1 MTESST
7 ASITNHDS
15 SETRAGR
22 VVRRGRM
29 WKLRYA
35 IQERMATI
43 GETQQALAKTLGCN
57 QGHLSSYIRG
67 ARGTSGDN
75 ALDLLFDAAEAL
87 GLSPAQILGGDGG
100 VSKDSDAHQLNDFSE
115 VLEQARREAPETLV
129 PERRRRAARSWY
141 SPPPDFVCLEIDF
154 HDPTIVSVDQSK
166 YVGKRMRDS
175 VPQPRFNTARAA
187 FEEAWQTGDRA
198 EYSTPFA
205 APNGKYAWITVVVRR
220 VGDLLLCE
228 TYAAPS
234 TVAVARSQLGLV
246 KS

>member
-1 MTESST
+1 
-7 ASITNHDS
+7 
-15 SETRAGR
+15 
-22 VVRRGRM
+22 M

-43 GETQQALAKTLGCN
+43 GETQQNLAKTLGCN

-75 ALDLLFDAAEAL
+75 ALDLLFDAAELL
-87 GLSPAQILGGDGG
+87 GLSPAQILQGD
-100 VSKDSDAHQLNDFSE
+100 SQAQSDAGSHQVSDYADA
-115 VLEQARREAPETLV
+115 LEQARDQAPDSLV

-141 SPPPDFVCLEIDF
+141 SPPPEFVCLDIDY
-154 HDPTIVSVDQSK
+154 HDPTIVSVDQK
-166 YVGKRMRDS
+166 DYVGKRMSDA
-175 VPQPRFNTARAA
+175 VPQPRLATAKTA
-187 FEEAWQTGDRA
+187 FEEAWETGTA
-198 EYSTPFA
+198 SEYSMPFA

-246 KS
+246 KTT